1 MLLESPQAAAK
12 RISARWGKSNMS
24 REMHHLMRWQK
35 LVVDAELVEPVR
47 FVFAPH
53 AGRNHAVAYDAERFE
68 VAYERLQPAGFSNLN
83 IACKNVKHSGLSGC
97 GIASLAAARLLAISW
112 IASNWLEYVRFAAH
126 VSVFFTIKQVIAHAL
141 FECRRPL
148 L

>member
-1 MLLESPQAAAK
+1 
-12 RISARWGKSNMS
+12 
-24 REMHHLMRWQK
+24 MRWQK

-112 IASNWLEYVRFAAH
+112 IASNWLEYVQFAAH
-126 VSVFFTIKQVIAHAL
+126 VSVFFYNQTGHRPCSLRMPASLAL
-141 FECRRPL
+141 KL
-148 L
+148 S